1 VSLEP
6 PVRLRNLNRQAG
18 LPNPKTAAS
27 VINTRKVRKCRAS
40 GFVQVPLTRQWT
52 SKSKVRL
59 GLAPA
64 NRPKL
69 SNVGC
74 EPIVIDAAC
83 CTNVGMG
90 SEVRGTRLIR
100 NDRSRIVTV

>member
-40 GFVQVPLTRQWT
+40 GFVL
-52 SKSKVRL
+52 VRRSADCL
-59 GLAPA
+59 IKTDVRFGLA
-64 NRPKL
+64 L
-69 SNVGC
+69 
-74 EPIVIDAAC
+74 VI
-83 CTNVGMG
+83 
-90 SEVRGTRLIR
+90 
-100 NDRSRIVTV
+100 